1 MQQGRFFD
9 LPSTEIHAVDSGGAG
24 TPFLLIHGLGGNH
37 ANWIEVFEP
46 LAERGRAIAVDL
58 PGYGFSPPI
67 ASHDL
72 EHLRDV
78 LIEMLETLD
87 RPAHLVGNSMGGL
100 LAEMVTAE
108 RRDLVDELILIA
120 PASPVASLSH
130 RPRSALAA
138 RLAAQSVPGLGNLVV
153 GAYRRMLTPQQRA
166 TMLLDT
172 VSADAS
178 KLPERVVTTSLAMA
192 ERRDALPWGTRS
204 LVESTASIRRT
215 FVPAS
220 RFRRLIEAVDA
231 EALVLSGDR
240 DIVVAPEAIDAL
252 QGLRPDWTFHRRSGV
267 GHVPQM
273 EDADWVVS
281 EIDSW
286 LSRDRR
292 EARAT

>member
-1 MQQGRFFD
+1 MQQGRFVD
-9 LPSTEIHAVDSGGAG
+9 LPSTEIHAIDSGGSG

-37 ANWIEVFEP
+37 GNWMEVFEP
-46 LAERGRAIAVDL
+46 LAERGRAIAIDL

-67 ASHDL
+67 DSHDL
-72 EHLRDV
+72 DHLRDV
-78 LIEMLETLD
+78 LIELLETLH

-108 RRDLVDELILIA
+108 RRDLVDQLVLIA
-120 PASPVASLSH
+120 PASPVASLRH
-130 RPRSALAA
+130 RPKNAVAA
-138 RLAAQSVPGLGNLVV
+138 RLAAQSVPGLGSLVV
-153 GAYRRMLTPQQRA
+153 EAYRRMLTPQQRA

-178 KLPERVVTTSLAMA
+178 KLPERVVAASLAMA
-192 ERRDALPWGTRS
+192 ARRDAMPWSTRS
-204 LVESTASIRRT
+204 LVESTVSIRRM
-215 FVPAS
+215 FVPPT
-220 RFRRLIEAVDA
+220 RFRSLVESVDV

-240 DIVVAPEAIDAL
+240 DIVVAPEAIDGL
-252 QGLRPDWTFHRRSGV
+252 QSLRPDWTFHRRADL

-273 EDADWVVS
+273 EAADWVLA

-292 EARAT
+292 RARAT